1 MATPLFWRVSA
12 FSCLIAFN
20 GIACQRSIDSIHDIS
35 IQQDISPLPVLVGE
49 SVVAVQLADG
59 EANPITSAA
68 IMVEADM
75 THPGMAP
82 IFRRASEIAPG
93 SYQAKIVFTMA
104 GDWVVLLHIK
114 LADGHRIERQMD
126 VRGVR
131 SKQ

>member
-1 MATPLFWRVSA
+1 MATPPFWRASIA

-20 GIACQRSIDSIHDIS
+20 GLACRRSIDSIHGIS
-35 IQQDISPLPVLVGE
+35 IRQEITPVPVRGGK
-49 SVVAVQLADG
+49 SIVAVQLADG
-59 EANPITSAA
+59 KANPVTNAA

-82 IFRRASEIAPG
+82 VFKRATEIAPG
-93 SYQAKIVFTMA
+93 SYQAQIVFTMA

-114 LADGHRIERQMD
+114 LADGHQIESQMD

-131 SKQ
+131 PN